1 MQQAKLNEERQQ
13 IEKELALS
21 QRVRLLNKGQIN
33 LERIQAAEEEANRL
47 ANENLTSKPISEKH
61 ISTVRRMIEK
71 KVGFCKLNFFKENHH
86 TSLLL
91 GKP

>member
-21 QRVRLLNKGQIN
+21 QKVRLLNKGQIN
-33 LERIQAAEEEANRL
+33 SERIQAAEEEANRL

-71 KVGFCKLNFFKENHH
+71 KAGFWKFYLFLENH

-91 GKP
+91 GKS